1 MTTPDLSLI
10 FVADGRGLEILS
22 WPLVS
27 SIAAAHD
34 GAAPVQ
40 AIAYCSVASEGDLH
54 PVTRA
59 LYAACNVEVRALAPP
74 PDWKT
79 PYPHGNKI
87 IAAAD
92 LRPSQRTV
100 FLDTDMVCLAPLTE
114 MGGLPDDVVAATPE
128 GTPTWGRDSDR
139 WDRAYAHFG
148 MDMPTD
154 RVILVRGRKI
164 EYVPYFNAGFVA
176 IPDTPDA
183 TGQTFGEQWL
193 DTAVEFDRNC
203 SVGGKR
209 PWVDQITIP
218 LTIKR
223 FGYSYRAL
231 DDTWNYALTRRKDFA
246 DTHACKILHFHLIEH
261 LQEAPQYPAIMAKLF
276 DHLPAKHHDAA
287 RDVLR
292 EKGFS
297 L

>member
-1 MTTPDLSLI
+1 MTQPDLSLI
-10 FVADGRGLEILS
+10 FVADGRGLELLS

-27 SIAAAHD
+27 SIAAAHK
-34 GAAPVQ
+34 GSAPVQ
-40 AIAYCSVASEGDLH
+40 VIAYSSAPSQDMLH

-59 LYAACNVEVRALAPP
+59 LYEACDVEVRQLAPP
-74 PDWKT
+74 PEWKT

-92 LRPSQRTV
+92 PRSSKRTV
-100 FLDTDMVCLAPLTE
+100 FLDTDMVCLKPLSD
-114 MGGLPDDVVAATPE
+114 MGALSADTIAATPE

-148 MDMPTD
+148 MDLPKD
-154 RVILVRGRKI
+154 RVNLVRGRKI

-176 IPDTPDA
+176 MPDTPDA
-183 TGQTFGEQWL
+183 TGRTFGQQWL
-193 DTAVEFDRNC
+193 ETAVEFDRNC

-223 FGYSYRAL
+223 FGYRYEAL
-231 DDTWNYALTRRKDFA
+231 DDTWNYAMTRRKDFA
-246 DTHACKILHFHLIEH
+246 HTHTCKILHFHLIAH
-261 LQEAPQYPAIMAKLF
+261 LEEAPQYPAIMEQLF
-276 DHLPAKHHDAA
+276 AHIPARLHGDTQVA
-287 RDVLR
+287 LR
-292 EKGFS
+292 EKGFN